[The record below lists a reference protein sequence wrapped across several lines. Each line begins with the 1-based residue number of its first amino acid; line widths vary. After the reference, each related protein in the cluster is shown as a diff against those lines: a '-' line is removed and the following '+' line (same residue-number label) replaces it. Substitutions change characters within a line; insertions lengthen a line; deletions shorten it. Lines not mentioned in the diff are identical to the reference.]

1 MKDERKESKTSPQE
15 QEKPF
20 LIRKGELRKR
30 YESTVRHRLDISALR
45 QGRDDRKEW
54 RSLEELAETPEYLEF
69 KNHEFP
75 PGVAP
80 WQSPINRRDF
90 LKLAGAS
97 LMLAGLVSCRKRPI
111 HEIVPYVKAPEEIV
125 PGKPLYYAS
134 ALTLGGY
141 AIGVLV
147 EAHEGKP
154 TKIEGNPDHPA
165 SLGATDAF
173 TQAMILDLY
182 DPDRSQKVLK
192 KDQSGTWEEFLEQ
205 AKQILAQSPDGE
217 GIRFLTETITSPTL
231 QHLIGRFLGRYPRA
245 KWYQYEPFN
254 QDSELE
260 GTRLAFGEPLR
271 AVYNLSSAEVILSLD
286 ADFLMEGPGRIRYTR
301 DLSRSRAVRA
311 GKVNMPRL
319 YAVESASTVTGW
331 TADHRFAVR
340 PSEVD
345 AFARSL
351 AHRLGVPGVE
361 DGGWATNEERQKVL
375 EAIQEDLASHR
386 GRSLVIP
393 GMCQI
398 PAVHAV
404 AHAINAHLG
413 NAGVTVNYI
422 VPPEGTTLQKE
433 ALRALVEEMRAGK
446 VKALFILGGN
456 PVLTSQGLG
465 FAEALKGVSFSAH
478 LGLYADETASA
489 CHWHIPMAHELEAWG
504 DARSYDGTASVIQP
518 LLEPLFGGKS
528 PVEFVSA
535 LLGDSRDALTILK
548 DFWKAHSSG
557 DFEKDWRKWLHD
569 GVIPDTR
576 ALHRKVQLRALS
588 LPPLEQTG
596 GLEVN
601 FRPDLGAYDGRFANN
616 AWLQELPKPFTKICW
631 DNVGVVSPRTAERLG
646 LEPEYG
652 EGRGTFAVVADVTV
666 KGNTLSGVPI
676 WVIPG
681 HPDDTLTLTLGL
693 GRTAGGNIARG
704 VGYNAYPLFQGF
716 GGYLGGVELRKTNT
730 RHSIARTQ
738 LHFTMEGR
746 DFTRSYD
753 VSRWEEEHHEEHHEK
768 INLYPEREYESY
780 AWAMVIDTNLCT
792 GCNACVVACQAENN
806 IATVGK
812 EQVKRGREMHWIRID
827 QYYVGNVD
835 MPSEIRPLPVP
846 CMHCEKAPCELVC
859 PVAATVHSDEGLNEM
874 VYNRCIG
881 TRYCSNNCP
890 YKVRRFNFLN
900 FHTRPDLNDWDV
912 PLLHLLKNPDVT
924 VRSRGVME
932 KCSYCVQ
939 RINEA
944 RKTAKKEE
952 RRIRDLEV
960 LTACQQVCPAGAIV
974 FGDKNDPQSQV
985 SQWRSERQHYRLLE
999 ELNVEPRTTYLA
1011 RFRNPNPRLAK
1022 QVEERTAL
1030 LPSLSSEGGKAFGG
1044 PKEVS

>member
-1 MKDERKESKTSPQE
+1 
-15 QEKPF
+15 
-20 LIRKGELRKR
+20 
-30 YESTVRHRLDISALR
+30 
-45 QGRDDRKEW
+45 
-54 RSLEELAETPEYLEF
+54 
-69 KNHEFP
+69 
-75 PGVAP
+75 
-80 WQSPINRRDF
+80 
-90 LKLAGAS
+90 
-97 LMLAGLVSCRKRPI
+97 
-111 HEIVPYVKAPEEIV
+111 
-125 PGKPLYYAS
+125 
-134 ALTLGGY
+134 
-141 AIGVLV
+141 
-147 EAHEGKP
+147 
-154 TKIEGNPDHPA
+154 
-165 SLGATDAF
+165 
-173 TQAMILDLY
+173 
-182 DPDRSQKVLK
+182 
-192 KDQSGTWEEFLEQ
+192 
-205 AKQILAQSPDGE
+205 
-217 GIRFLTETITSPTL
+217 
-231 QHLIGRFLGRYPRA
+231 
-245 KWYQYEPFN
+245 
-254 QDSELE
+254 
-260 GTRLAFGEPLR
+260 
-271 AVYNLSSAEVILSLD
+271 
-286 ADFLMEGPGRIRYTR
+286 
-301 DLSRSRAVRA
+301 
-311 GKVNMPRL
+311 
-319 YAVESASTVTGW
+319 
-331 TADHRFAVR
+331 
-340 PSEVD
+340 
-345 AFARSL
+345 
-351 AHRLGVPGVE
+351 
-361 DGGWATNEERQKVL
+361 
-375 EAIQEDLASHR
+375 
-386 GRSLVIP
+386 
-393 GMCQI
+393 
-398 PAVHAV
+398 
-404 AHAINAHLG
+404 
-413 NAGVTVNYI
+413 
-422 VPPEGTTLQKE
+422 
-433 ALRALVEEMRAGK
+433 
-446 VKALFILGGN
+446 
-456 PVLTSQGLG
+456 
-465 FAEALKGVSFSAH
+465 
-478 LGLYADETASA
+478 
-489 CHWHIPMAHELEAWG
+489 
-504 DARSYDGTASVIQP
+504 
-518 LLEPLFGGKS
+518 
-528 PVEFVSA
+528 
-535 LLGDSRDALTILK
+535 
-548 DFWKAHSSG
+548 
-557 DFEKDWRKWLHD
+557 
-569 GVIPDTR
+569 
-576 ALHRKVQLRALS
+576 
-588 LPPLEQTG
+588 
-596 GLEVN
+596 
-601 FRPDLGAYDGRFANN
+601 
-616 AWLQELPKPFTKICW
+616 
-631 DNVGVVSPRTAERLG
+631 VGVVSPRTAERLG

-960 LTACQQVCPAGAIV
+960 MTACQQVCPAGAIV